1 MKHITRLLSVLGL
14 TLIMTW
20 ANAQNTT
27 TIPLDERVR
36 TGKLDNGMTYYVMSN
51 QEPKERASLYFVQ
64 NVGAILEEDSQDG
77 LAHFLEHMA
86 FNGLEH
92 YPGKSMFKY
101 LESYGIKF
109 GADINAYTA
118 QDETVYM
125 IKNLPST
132 NENLLDSAMLVLY
145 DWSGGL
151 LLEAEEIEAERG
163 VIHEEWRTRRD
174 SRFRI
179 MKQVVPDFYNH
190 SQYAKRD
197 VIGSLDVIDNFE
209 HQELRDYYK
218 KWYRP
223 DLQAVVVVGDVD
235 ADKVEQ
241 KVKAL
246 FSKIP
251 APKNAAE
258 RVYYPVDDTQELGYV
273 LAKDKEAQGV
283 SIGWNFRLEPT
294 TIKDEAYMRNKMAE
308 GMMASMVNNRLSE
321 LTQKPECPAL
331 KMQIASFDLARTK
344 KAAYLSVSPKENKE
358 KEAFALLMTEMERV
372 RRFGFT
378 ESELE
383 RVKTNYLRQYESYEK
398 RYDKVNNDKWAEQ
411 IGEHFLKA
419 EPFPSLE
426 WEMEFAKKAIADI
439 SLKEVYQHLS
449 VFQNVN
455 NSLLI
460 VQGPDKEEINYPTKD
475 ELLAEVAKVMS
486 SNITAYEDDAVDTP
500 LVTDELSEKEFVSE
514 EPMEGID
521 GATVYK
527 LENGAKVVVM
537 PTELGKDE
545 ITFSAFSFGGTSL
558 AAKDDLASAN
568 LATNLAMMSGVGDF
582 NAIQLQKKL
591 TGKIA
596 EVRVFLG
603 SNEEGL
609 GGSSSVQDFE
619 TMLQLMYQK
628 IEHPRFDQ
636 AAFETMLAGMK
647 NQLVYAK
654 TDNKK
659 ALGDTLNRVSTNYHP
674 RTLLFNEE
682 FIASLD
688 FDKIQAIYKD
698 RFQDAS
704 DFTFVFVGNIDEDK
718 HLPLIKKYVGNL
730 SSINRSETWVNHNMK
745 PADGHTFRKV
755 ERQMTTDKATVNY
768 HIYSD
773 VKYNLKTRVYV
784 RTIADLLDKRF
795 MATIREQEGGTYG
808 VSVRPAISKRPYEQA
823 IIRIKFDCDPE
834 KRERLT
840 QIMKDEIENMLK
852 NGVNED
858 DLKELKS
865 NNIKSRQE
873 AEHRNGFWSG
883 SIQTSLKNDEAF
895 TSTEDYNK
903 LVEGMTAKGVLKFA
917 KKLFKNT
924 DTVEVV
930 MVPKK

>member
-1 MKHITRLLSVLGL
+1 MKQMTRILCVLSL
-14 TLIMTW
+14 TLIMGW

-36 TGKLDNGMTYYVMSN
+36 TGKLDNGMTYYIMHN
-51 QEPKERASLYFVQ
+51 QEPKERVSLYFAQ
-64 NVGAILEEDSQDG
+64 NVGAILEEDSQNG

-101 LESYGIKF
+101 LESYGIEF
-109 GADINAYTA
+109 GKDINAYTA

-125 IKNLPST
+125 LKNLPST

-179 MKQVVPDFYNH
+179 MKQLSPQMFNH

-197 VIGSLDVIDNFE
+197 IIGSLDVIDNFE

-223 DLQAVVVVGDVD
+223 DLQSVVIVGDVD
-235 ADKVEQ
+235 TDKVEQ
-241 KVKAL
+241 KVKEL

-251 APKNAAE
+251 LSKNAAE
-258 RVYYPVDDTQELGYV
+258 RVYYPVDDTEEMGYV

-283 SIGWNFRLEPT
+283 SIDWIFRFDQT
-294 TIKDEAYMRNKMAE
+294 RVKDEAYMRNKMAE
-308 GMMASMVNNRLSE
+308 GMMTSMVNNRLVE

-331 KMQIASFDLARTK
+331 KMQIGSFELARTK
-344 KAAYLSVSPKENKE
+344 NAAFLSVGPKENKE

-378 ESELE
+378 NSELE
-383 RVKTNYLRQYESYEK
+383 RVKTNYLRQYEAYEK
-398 RYDKVNNDKWAEQ
+398 QYDKVSNDKWAEQ

-419 EPFPSLE
+419 EPFPSLD
-426 WEMEFAKKAIADI
+426 WEVEFAKKAIADI
-439 SLKEVYQHLS
+439 SLNEVNQKLS
-449 VFQNVN
+449 VFKSVN
-455 NSLLI
+455 NSLLA
-460 VQGPDKEEINYPTKD
+460 VQGPDKEEINYPTKE
-475 ELLAEVAKVMS
+475 ELLAEIEKVKAS
-486 SNITAYEDDAVDTP
+486 DITAYKDDVVDAP
-500 LVTDELSEKEFVSE
+500 LVTDELNEKDFVSE
-514 EPMEGID
+514 EAFEGID

-527 LENGAKVVVM
+527 LENGAKVIVM
-537 PTELGKDE
+537 PTELGKDK
-545 ITFSAFSFGGTSL
+545 ISFNAFSFGGASL
-558 AAKDDLASAN
+558 VAKDDLVSAN
-568 LATNLAMMSGVGDF
+568 MAPTIAEMSGLGDL
-582 NAIQLQKKL
+582 NATQLKKKL

-596 EVRVFLG
+596 EVKVFIG
-603 SNEEGL
+603 SNEENL
-609 GGSSSVQDFE
+609 SGSSSVQDFE
-619 TMLQLMYQK
+619 TLLQLMYQK
-628 IEHPRFDQ
+628 FEHPRFEKGAFQ
-636 AAFETMLAGMK
+636 AMISGMK

-654 TDNKK
+654 SDNQK
-659 ALGDTLNRVSTNYHP
+659 ALGDTLSMVSSNYHP
-674 RTLLFNEE
+674 RTILFDEE
-682 FIASLD
+682 LIASLD
-688 FDKIQAIYKD
+688 FDKVQAMYKD

-730 SSINRSETWVNHNMK
+730 SSTNRSETWVNHNMN

-755 ERQMTTDKATVNY
+755 ERQMATDKATVNY

-808 VSVRPAISKRPYEQA
+808 VSVQPVISKRPNEQA
-823 IIRIKFDCDPE
+823 VFRIKFDCDPE
-834 KRERLT
+834 KREKLT

-865 NNIKSRQE
+865 NNLKSRQE
-873 AEHRNGFWSG
+873 AEHRNGFWMGAIMS
-883 SIQTSLKNDEAF
+883 SLMNDEAY
-895 TSTEDYNK
+895 TPTEDYNK
-903 LVEGMTAKGVLKFA
+903 LVESMSAKSVQKFA

-930 MVPKK
+930 MVPEK

>member
-1 MKHITRLLSVLGL
+1 MKQITRILSVLSL
-14 TLIMTW
+14 TLIMSC

-36 TGKLDNGMTYYVMSN
+36 TGKLGNGMTYYIMHN
-51 QEPKERASLYFVQ
+51 QEPEERVSFYFAQ
-64 NVGAILEEDSQDG
+64 NVGAILEEDSQNG

-86 FNGLEH
+86 FNGLKH

-109 GADINAYTA
+109 GNDINAYTA

-132 NENLLDSAMLVLY
+132 NENLLDSTMLVLY

-179 MKQVVPDFYNH
+179 MKQIFPHMYNH

-223 DLQAVVVVGDVD
+223 DLQAVVIVGDIDVE
-235 ADKVEQ
+235 KVEQ
-241 KVKAL
+241 KVKDL

-258 RVYYPVDDTQELGYV
+258 RVYYPVDDTEELGFV

-283 SIGWNFRLEPT
+283 SIDWIFRLDPT
-294 TIKDEAYMRNKMAE
+294 TVKDEAYMRNKMAE
-308 GMMASMVNNRLSE
+308 GMMTSMLNNRLGE

-331 KMQIASFDLARTK
+331 KMQIANFDMARTK
-344 KAAYLSVSPKENKE
+344 KAAYLSVGPKENKE

-378 ESELE
+378 EAELE
-383 RVKTNYLRQYESYEK
+383 RVKTNYLRQNEAYEK
-398 RYDKVNNDKWAEQ
+398 RYDKVDNDQWAEK
-411 IGEHFLKA
+411 IGEYFLKA

-426 WEMEFAKKAIADI
+426 WEMDFAKKTIADI
-439 SLKEVYQHLS
+439 SLSEINQQLS
-449 VFQNVN
+449 IFKNVN
-455 NSLLI
+455 NSLLV
-460 VQGPDKEEINYPTKD
+460 VQGPDKEEINYPTKE

-486 SNITAYEDDAVDTP
+486 SNISAYEDDAVDTP

-514 EPMEGID
+514 EPMEGFD
-521 GATVYK
+521 GATIYK

-537 PTELGKDE
+537 PTEISTDE
-545 ITFSAFSFGGTSL
+545 ILFTAYSFGGSSL
-558 AAKDDLASAN
+558 VAKDDLASAN
-568 LATNLAMMSGVGDF
+568 IATNLAEMSGVGDF

-591 TGKIA
+591 TGKLA
-596 EVRVFLG
+596 ELRLFLS
-603 SNEEGL
+603 SNEEGF

-619 TMLQLMYQK
+619 TLLQLMYQR
-628 IEHPRFDQ
+628 IEHPRFGKSE
-636 AAFETMLAGMK
+636 FETMLAGMN
-647 NQLVYAK
+647 NQMVYAK
-654 TDNKK
+654 ADNKK
-659 ALGDTLNRVSTNYHP
+659 ALGDTLSMASTNYHP
-674 RTLLFNEE
+674 RTLLFDEE
-682 FIASLD
+682 LVASLD
-688 FDKIQAIYKD
+688 FDKVQAIYKD

-730 SSINRSETWVNHNMK
+730 SSTNRSESWVNHGMN

-755 ERQMTTDKATVNY
+755 ERAMATDKATVNY

-773 VKYNLKTRVYV
+773 VKYNLKTRMYV

-808 VSVRPAISKRPYEQA
+808 VSVRPSILKRPSEQA
-823 IIRIKFDCDPE
+823 VIRVEFDCDPE
-834 KRERLT
+834 KREKLT
-840 QIMKDEIENMLK
+840 QIMKDEIDNMLK

-858 DLKELKS
+858 NLEELK
-865 NNIKSRQE
+865 NNKIKSRQE
-873 AEHRNGFWSG
+873 SENQNGFWLG
-883 SIQTSLKNDEAF
+883 SIRSSLMNDEAF
-895 TSTEDYNK
+895 ADVEGYNQ
-903 LVEGMTAKGVLKFA
+903 LVEGMNAKSVQKFA
-917 KKLFKNT
+917 KKLFKNP